1 MSTRFAPRIL
11 LLLVVGL
18 LAGGV
23 ASAQETGTITGVI
36 TDSTGGVIDGAQVK
50 ATNTATA
57 TIRLVTTTSSGTY
70 VLSSLGVGQY
80 TIEVSKQGFKTLKQ
94 QNVVID
100 INGGLTLNLALSV
113 GSVNEEVTVTGAP
126 PLIDSE
132 NQELG
137 NYRFSEQLV
146 NMPIIVRE
154 VQTLVGQ
161 TPGVPYGT
169 GVKVA
174 SDTDTVGG
182 TFNSGGSSRSAMVVL
197 SDGTQLNSFQ
207 TTGYPAIDGI
217 QRRADLPVPNIDTI
231 NQFKLVTNG
240 ASAEYVSP
248 VAIIIA
254 TKSGTNTLHGSAYEF
269 YQSGG
274 LSAHVWSITKP
285 QSYVRQQF
293 GGSATGP
300 IKRDKL
306 FFAAAAE
313 AFSFVQI
320 NNANVRW
327 PTAAEASGN
336 LSALSNPALI
346 KTPEYI
352 YDPLTGQPFPGNI
365 IPTNRISPVTTALL
379 SLIPVAPQPGTLTAF
394 NAISSK
400 PSYDKS
406 QKYDGRIDWDPN
418 TKNLIFGRTT
428 IGHINQASV
437 FKGTVPGNFG
447 FSVKNYYTQV
457 YTVSWTH
464 ILSPTALF
472 KLTFSRRSEPF
483 QNTPTGGDTIF
494 SVPIQ
499 NLTPAPP
506 FAGPPAVTNGTGG
519 SGISD
524 LADRNFLN
532 FSQDNDYQFSP
543 SFQKTIGNHTLGA
556 GVFFLHGYKTAQL
569 AAPPWGQYTTV
580 SNFNTS
586 PTKYTSSA
594 TSATGDGFADMLLGL
609 PGTTNVTVGPA
620 GGYLAKTTW
629 SLWFQDDWKVTQN
642 LTLNLGLRYDNFGFF
657 YPTDGRGSNSDFATG
672 QVVIPNG
679 SQSMI
684 QPAFQPFSSSF
695 ITTSAAGVS
704 KSFTH
709 PVNLAL
715 APRFGFAYRFTPT
728 FVLRGGFGLYD
739 NDFNESAFSN
749 QINNPP
755 FTYQAKL
762 TRAILISNGVNVN
775 TQYTFQNPTAN
786 GSPAA
791 AASVLAG
798 FAGFDPH
805 YPVQTAY
812 EYNLTLA
819 KQIGNYAI
827 TASYVGNLGRHLDR
841 QVLVNACPPGPTLC
855 SVLAA
860 GATGAR
866 KWPQFGTTFGQNT
879 GSGISNYNAGNIE
892 GSRRFTNGIL
902 LDANYSYSK
911 LLALQYIATNPVVNS
926 NWQYDYGPVSQQ
938 PYQVFHFNH
947 VYELPFG
954 QGKRFGSKLNSV
966 ANTFVG
972 GWKVSG
978 VGTWQSG
985 QQLTVLAG
993 TGNSPTGATS
1003 NRANRACSGS
1013 LSNKTLG
1020 EWFDTTCYSVPAL
1033 INASAPS
1040 PTQQFGTAGI
1050 GTVIGPRWFS
1060 YDANIQK
1067 PFRFR
1072 DRVTLALRVDAIN
1085 VFNHPAYAAPDVTV
1099 SDGATF
1105 GQIRAAST
1113 NYIPRAFQFGARLD
1127 F

>member
-1 MSTRFAPRIL
+1 MLIRFVRPVFLFVVTFL
-11 LLLVVGL
+11 LT
-18 LAGGV
+18 AGV
-23 ASAQETGTITGVI
+23 ARAQETGTITGVI
-36 TDSTGGVIDGAQVK
+36 SDSTGGVLDGARVK
-50 ATNTATA
+50 ATNVATA
-57 TIRLVTTTSSGTY
+57 GVRVVESSSSGTY
-70 VLSSLGVGQY
+70 VLSSLAVGQY
-80 TIEVSKQGFKTLKQ
+80 TLEVSKSGFKTLRQ

-100 INGGLTLNLALSV
+100 INSALTLNLSMSV
-113 GSVNEEVTVTGAP
+113 GSVNEEVTVTGTP
-126 PLIDSE
+126 PIIDSE

-137 NYRFSEQLV
+137 NYRFAEQLQ
-146 NMPIIVRE
+146 NLPIIVRE

-169 GVKVA
+169 GGKVA

-182 TFNSGGSSRSAMVVL
+182 TYNPGGSSRSAMVVL

-217 QRRADLPVPNIDTI
+217 QRRADLPVPNIDTVS
-231 NQFKLVTNG
+231 QFKLVTNG

-254 TKSGTNTLHGSAYEF
+254 TKSGTNAFHGSAYDF

-274 LSAHVWSITKP
+274 LSAHVWSIAQP

-293 GGSATGP
+293 GGSVTGP
-300 IKRDKL
+300 ILRDKL

-313 AFSFVQI
+313 AFSFVQVS
-320 NNANVRW
+320 NTNVRW
-327 PTAAEASGN
+327 PTAAEASGD
-336 LSALSNPALI
+336 LSSLSDPTQI
-346 KTPEYI
+346 KTPEFI
-352 YDPLTGQPFPGNI
+352 YDPKTGQPFPGNK
-365 IPTNRISPVTTALL
+365 IPTTRISPVSAALL
-379 SLIPVAPQPGTLTAF
+379 ALFPTAPKPATLTGF
-394 NAISSK
+394 NAVSSK
-400 PSYDKS
+400 PEYDKS
-406 QKYDGRIDWDPN
+406 QKYDGRLDWDPN
-418 TKNLIFGRTT
+418 ASNLIFGRTT
-428 IGHINQASV
+428 IGHISQSSV
-437 FKGTVPGNFG
+437 FKGTVPGDYG

-464 ILSPTALF
+464 ILNPSSLF
-472 KLTFSRRSEPF
+472 KITFSRRSEPF
-483 QNTPTGGDTIF
+483 QNTPTHGDTTF

-532 FSQDNDYQFSP
+532 FSQDNDYQLSP
-543 SFQKTIGNHTLGA
+543 SFQKTIGKHTLGA
-556 GVFFLHGYKTAQL
+556 GLFFLHGHKTAQL
-569 AAPPWGQYTTV
+569 AAPPWGQYTTA

-586 PTKYTSSA
+586 ATKYTSSA
-594 TSATGDGFADMLLGL
+594 TSATGDSFGDFLVGL
-609 PGTTNVTVGPA
+609 PGSTNVTVGPA
-620 GGYLAKTTW
+620 GGFLAKTTW
-629 SLWFQDDWKVTQN
+629 SLWVQDDWKITQN
-642 LTLNLGLRYDNFGFF
+642 LTLNFGLRYDNFGFF

-672 QVVIPNG
+672 QIVIPNG
-679 SQSMI
+679 SQSLI
-684 QPAFQPFSSSF
+684 QPAFQPFSSLF

-709 PVNLAL
+709 PVNVAF
-715 APRFGFAYRFTPT
+715 APRIGFAYRFQPT
-728 FVLRGGFGLYD
+728 FVLRGGFGIYD

-762 TRAILISNGVNVN
+762 TRALLISNGVDVN

-791 AASVLAG
+791 AASVLGG
-798 FAGFDPH
+798 FAGFDSH

-819 KQIGNYAI
+819 KQFGNYAI
-827 TASYVGNLGRHLDR
+827 TASYVGNLGHHLDR

-855 SVLAA
+855 SVLGAGAA
-860 GATGAR
+860 GSR
-866 KWPQFGTTFGQNT
+866 KWSQFGTTFGQNT
-879 GSGISNYNAGNIE
+879 GAGTSNYNAGNIE
-892 GSRRFTNGIL
+892 ASRHFSNGIL

-911 LLALQYIATNPVVNS
+911 LLSYQYIATNPVVS
-926 NWQYDYGPVSQQ
+926 PNWQYDYGPVSQQ

-954 QGKRFGSKLNSV
+954 RGKRFGGNLNAV
-966 ANTFVG
+966 ASNLIG
-972 GWKVSG
+972 GWKISG
-978 VGTWQSG
+978 VGTWQAG

-1003 NRANRACSGS
+1003 NRANRTCSGGI
-1013 LSNKTLG
+1013 SNKTLG
-1020 EWFDTTCYSVPAL
+1020 KWFDTSCYSVPSL
-1033 INASAPS
+1033 ISASAPS

-1067 PFRFR
+1067 PFRIL
-1072 DRVTLALRVDAIN
+1072 DRATLALRVDAIN
-1085 VFNHPAYAAPDVTV
+1085 VFNHPNYATPDVTV
-1099 SDGATF
+1099 SDGAVF
-1105 GQIRAAST
+1105 GQIRSAST

>member
-1 MSTRFAPRIL
+1 MTISLVCRIFVL
-11 LLLVVGL
+11 AVVGSL
-18 LAGGV
+18 T
-23 ASAQETGTITGVI
+23 ASVVRAQETGSITGVI

-50 ATNTATA
+50 ATHTATA
-57 TIRLVTTTSSGTY
+57 AVRLVQTGATGTY
-70 VLSSLGVGQY
+70 SLSLPVGQY
-80 TIEVSKQGFKTLKQ
+80 TLEVSKTGFKTLVQKD
-94 QNVVID
+94 VVID
-100 INGGLTLNLALSV
+100 ISSALTLNLAMSV
-113 GSVNEEVTVTGAP
+113 GSTTEEVTVTGTP
-126 PLIDSE
+126 PIIDSE

-137 NYRFSEQLV
+137 NYRFAEQLQ
-146 NMPIIVRE
+146 NLPIIVRE

-182 TFNSGGSSRSAMVVL
+182 TYNPGGSSRSAMVVL

-231 NQFKLVTNG
+231 QQFKLVTNG

-254 TKSGTNTLHGSAYEF
+254 TKSGTNMLHGSAYDF

-274 LSAHVWSITKP
+274 LSANVWSITKP

-320 NNANVRW
+320 NSTNVRW
-327 PTAAEASGN
+327 PTAAEAAGN
-336 LSALSNPALI
+336 LSELSDPTKI
-346 KTPEYI
+346 KSPEYV
-352 YDPLTGQPFPGNI
+352 YDPTTGKPFPGNV
-365 IPTNRISPVTTALL
+365 IPTNRISPVTKALL
-379 SLIPVAPQPGTLTAF
+379 ALIPIAPQPSTLTAF
-394 NAISSK
+394 NGVSSK

-406 QKYDGRIDWDPN
+406 QKYDGRLDWDPN
-418 TKNLIFGRTT
+418 QHNLIFGRTT

-437 FKGTVPGNFG
+437 FKGTVPGTFG

-457 YTVSWTH
+457 YTASWTH
-464 ILSPTALF
+464 ILNASSMF

-483 QNTPTGGDTIF
+483 QNTPTFGNTAF

-499 NLTPAPP
+499 NLTPQPP
-506 FAGPPAVTNGTGG
+506 FAGPPAVTNGSSGT
-519 SGISD
+519 GISD

-543 SFQKTIGNHTLGA
+543 SYQRTVGNHTVEA
-556 GVFFLHGYKTAQL
+556 GLFFLHGYKTAQL
-569 AAPPWGQYTTV
+569 AAPPWGQYTTA

-586 PTKYTSSA
+586 TTKYTSSA
-594 TSATGDGFADMLLGL
+594 TSATGDAFGDFLLGL

-629 SLWFQDDWKVTQN
+629 SLWVNDSWKATQN
-642 LTLNLGLRYDNFGFF
+642 MTLNFGLRYDHFGYF
-657 YPTDGRGSNSDFATG
+657 YPTDSRGSNSDFTTG
-672 QVVIPNG
+672 QIVIPNG
-679 SQSMI
+679 SQGLI
-684 QPAFQPFSSSF
+684 QPAFQPFSSQF
-695 ITTSAAGVS
+695 ITTSQAGVS
-704 KSFTH
+704 KSFTN
-709 PVNLAL
+709 PVNDLF
-715 APRFGFAYRFTPT
+715 APRFGFAYRLSPT
-728 FVLRGGFGLYD
+728 FVLRGGFGVYY

-762 TRAILISNGVNVN
+762 TRAILISNGVDVN
-775 TQYTFQNPTAN
+775 NQYTFQNPTAN

-791 AASVLAG
+791 GASVVAG
-798 FAGFDPH
+798 FAGFDPN
-805 YPVQTAY
+805 YRVQTAY
-812 EYNLTLA
+812 EYNLTVA
-819 KQIGNYAI
+819 KQINNYAI

-860 GATGAR
+860 GAPGSR
-866 KWPQFGTTFGQNT
+866 KWSQFGTTFGQNT
-879 GSGISNYNAGNIE
+879 GSGISNYNAVNVE
-892 GSRRFTNGIL
+892 ASRHFSNGIL
-902 LDANYSYSK
+902 LDANYSFSK
-911 LLALQYIATNPVVNS
+911 LLALQYIATNPVVS
-926 NWQYDYGPVSQQ
+926 PNWQYDYGPASQQ

-954 QGKRFGSKLNSV
+954 HGKKFGGNMSTV
-966 ANTFVG
+966 ADTLVG
-972 GWKVSG
+972 GWKISG
-978 VGTWQSG
+978 VGTWQAG

-1013 LSNKTLG
+1013 ISQKTLG
-1020 EWFDTTCYSVPAL
+1020 EWFDTSCYSVPAL
-1033 INASAPS
+1033 INPSAPS

-1060 YDANIQK
+1060 YDANVQK
-1067 PFRFR
+1067 PFRFH
-1072 DRVTLALRVDAIN
+1072 DRVSLTLRIDAIN
-1085 VFNHPAYAAPDVTV
+1085 VFNHPNYATPDVTV
-1099 SDGATF
+1099 SDGAVF

-1113 NYIPRAFQFGARLD
+1113 NYIPRAFQFSGRLE